1 MKRWKIFLPL
11 LLLLLLCACGQKDPA
26 PVTDEPPEGPPAQ
39 EEASDDF
46 SGRPED
52 WENQALWYWKDMS
65 WEDHLELKYA
75 QSFAVDF
82 EEGGFARITINGI
95 VHLLVPEGL
104 NAPPDTPDDV
114 VILQQPLDH
123 IYLQATAA
131 MDCFRQLDAI
141 DAITLSGTQAD
152 GWYIPEAR
160 KAMEDG
166 KMIYAG
172 KYSAPDYELIVDQ
185 GCDMALESTMIYHNP
200 EVKEQL
206 ERFGIPVL
214 VERSSYESHP
224 LGRMEWIKLY
234 GVLLGKQEEA
244 EAYFDQQLEHLE
256 PVLEQENTGKT
267 VAFFSVTSNGSVTVR
282 KAGDYIAKAIG
293 LAGGVYVFDGLEAEE
308 ENALSTVNIQME
320 TFYDTAKDADVLIY
334 NSAIEASLQTIGE
347 LVAKSAPLADFKAVQ
362 SGSVWCTGKSMFQES
377 QSVGDMILDIHAI
390 LTGEGV
396 EDMNYL
402 YRLE

>member
-1 MKRWKIFLPL
+1 MKRWKLFIL
-11 LLLLLLCACGQKDPA
+11 LLALCLCACAQKESASPPAEDPA
-26 PVTDEPPEGPPAQ
+26 PENTPSAQ
-39 EEASDDF
+39 PSDA
-46 SGRPED
+46 
-52 WENQALWYWKDMS
+52 ENQALWYWKDMT
-65 WEDHLELKYA
+65 WDDHLELAYA

-82 EEGGFARITINGI
+82 AEGGYARITIGQDTY
-95 VHLLVPEGL
+95 LLCPEGL
-104 NAPPDTPDDV
+104 NPPPDTPEDV
-114 VILQQPLDH
+114 VILRQPLQN
-123 IYLQATAA
+123 IYMQATAA
-131 MDCFRQLDAI
+131 MDSFCQLGALDAV
-141 DAITLSGTQAD
+141 TLSGTKAD

-160 KAMEDG
+160 EAMEAG
-166 KMIYAG
+166 SLAYAG
-172 KYSAPDYELIVDQ
+172 KYNAPDYELIVSQ
-185 GCDMALESTMIYHNP
+185 NCGLALESTMIYHNP

-206 ERFGIPVL
+206 ERLGIPVL

-334 NSAIEASLQTIGE
+334 NSTIEADLETIE
-347 LVAKSAPLADFKAVQ
+347 QLVAKSAPLADFKAVQ
-362 SGSVWCTGKSMFQES
+362 SGNVWCTGKSMFQES
-377 QSVGDMILDIHAI
+377 QSVGEMILDIHAI